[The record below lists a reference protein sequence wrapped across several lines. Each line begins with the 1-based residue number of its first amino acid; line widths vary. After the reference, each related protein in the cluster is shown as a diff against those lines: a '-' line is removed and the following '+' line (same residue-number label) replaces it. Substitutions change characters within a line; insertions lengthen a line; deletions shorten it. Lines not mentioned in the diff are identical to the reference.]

1 MDKTTSSTL
10 MIIQLLLCVAEHLL
24 AAPTRQMTSFGSTVD
39 LQRQIDTSEA
49 AAAAEIA
56 ASELRSKSKRSPDDV
71 IPNVSTFKLE
81 TRSKRHSGK
90 YNRENA
96 LLI

>member
-1 MDKTTSSTL
+1 

-24 AAPTRQMTSFGSTVD
+24 AAPTRQMTSFGSTID
-39 LQRQIDTSEA
+39 LQRQTIDTSETT
-49 AAAAEIA
+49 AAEIA
-56 ASELRSKSKRSPDDV
+56 AGELRSKSKRSPDDV
-71 IPNVSTFKLE
+71 TPDVSTFKLE